1 MSYAQLMIIMHDEVA
16 MEETKDNFT
25 WKKFSS
31 QEKAL
36 QFIEEDGKIWSEVIH
51 GKTNKYYVT
60 NIEEVFT
67 SKKKATG
74 YVKDNKLGED
84 VEQDSNNKYYVGYS
98 RASELIHTAVD
109 MTNNH
114 FKLKVPLE
122 MGYVIGQSWAETH

>member
-1 MSYAQLMIIMHDEVA
+1 MIIMHDEVA

-36 QFIEEDGKIWSEVIH
+36 QFIEEDGRIWSEMIKRGDKVYI
-51 GKTNKYYVT
+51 
-60 NIEEVFT
+60 
-67 SKKKATG
+67 
-74 YVKDNKLGED
+74 
-84 VEQDSNNKYYVGYS
+84 GYS